1 MSDIKKDGL
10 ENRLGFI
17 FHFCAALYL
26 GLWYS
31 SIVPSLL
38 QSGAFSYQSAGW
50 AGLLLLTVVAINVYF
65 GKSLPKLVLALFVF
79 SSIGLFYL
87 TVLLSLFSVIYLL
100 SAFHGLI
107 VGYILLSSL
116 KSQQTKTYAPFWIL
130 GIASSLAFQYFSLEH
145 SYTKVENSISIEGS
159 FNIGFLISIVFVST
173 ILAIL
178 LFKQK
183 PVAETVRSNHI
194 QRNTNKVS
202 TTLGYLITAILVILE
217 ISFIFWSMVLRDKSQ
232 SWMYQLTFPLTL
244 LLIFLFR
251 QYFHKVFSKHF
262 NIGWLFVCAI
272 MITVSLGLFYTFDF
286 TLMFIIFFSFF
297 MAFAAQASIH
307 IFSQVWDKNK
317 IALLMLSIA
326 IMMGIA
332 GLYIQNHIEFIDS
345 IKMPEN
351 VMHLSAKQAWI
362 KELAAISGLLIIFSG
377 IVFLKRRT
385 WMPAHVVM
393 IAFVLISASSCKNSA
408 SNHKLFAVITQYE
421 AFQNHI
427 DTLNKDTWGIET
439 DSIRML
445 KMDMYTALMAQITTL
460 DTLKITTDDFIN
472 KDLMLLEME
481 NELNDITFQ
490 SHLLPLNSEGGFL
503 TNIVYSIQYA
513 SPKSKE
519 DYIKYLQKL
528 KDLPAFIQHHQKV
541 MEVGIKN
548 DKTSP
553 TIITQRC
560 IDLTVPFQNIDANDN
575 IFIAPLA
582 GNDSLFQIAKTL
594 VKGKI
599 EPAYVSFATFLKD
612 TYLPA
617 SQAVPGISQLK
628 DGKKYYEG
636 KVKYFTTLNMTPEQ
650 VFDTGEKEAAR
661 IKSEMETII
670 KSLNFRGSFSDFIA
684 YLRKDPQ
691 FYAKTPRELLYR
703 ATWLSKKIEG
713 KLPKYFNKLPRMPFT
728 VEEVSPSIAPN
739 YTSGRYS
746 EGNYETGKPGAYWVN
761 TYKLESRP
769 LYALPALTLHEAVPG
784 HHLQIMLSQEM
795 ENVPEFRQNL
805 YISAFGEGWGLYS
818 EYLGKEAEMYETPY
832 EDFGRLTYE
841 MWRACRLVVDVGL
854 HYKGWTQDQAINYMS
869 SNTALSM
876 HEVNTEIDRYIGWPA
891 QAVSY
896 KIGEIKIRQLRKIT
910 EEKLGTKFD
919 IKAFHDMV
927 LANGSVRLNTL
938 ERIVNQY
945 IIEELSKKDKN

>member
-1 MSDIKKDGL
+1 MSDIKQYGL
-10 ENRLGFI
+10 ESRLGFI

-26 GLWYS
+26 GFWYS
-31 SIVPSLL
+31 GVVPAMLV
-38 QSGAFSYQSAGW
+38 SGALSYDIVGW
-50 AGLLLLTVVAINVYF
+50 SGLLMFLIVSAHVYF
-65 GKSLPKLVLALFVF
+65 GKTTSKYILAFTILL
-79 SSIGLFYL
+79 SIGLYYL
-87 TVLLSLFSVIYLL
+87 AVVYSFLWVIFLI
-100 SAFHGLI
+100 SALHGLL
-107 VGYILLSSL
+107 VSFILISSVKL
-116 KSQQTKTYAPFWIL
+116 QTVQINIPFWIL
-130 GIASSLAFQYFSLEH
+130 GIACALASYLFSFEHTYSKTANSYSSGFSFDLEI
-145 SYTKVENSISIEGS
+145 VI
-159 FNIGFLISIVFVST
+159 FLILIT
-173 ILAIL
+173 IIL
-178 LFKQK
+178 SFLIFKQK
-183 PVAETVRSNHI
+183 PDSEIVLTNNKQENA
-194 QRNTNKVS
+194 NKVFK
-202 TTLGYLITAILVILE
+202 TLGFLITGTLILLE
-217 ISFIFWSMVLRDKSQ
+217 ISFIFWSVVLRDESQ
-232 SWMYQLTFPLTL
+232 SWMYQLTIPITL
-244 LLIFLFR
+244 MLIFIFR
-251 QYFHKVFSKHF
+251 QYFHQVLSKHF
-262 NIGWLFVCAI
+262 NIGWLFVSTI

-286 TLMFIIFFSFF
+286 TVMFIIFFSFF
-297 MAFAAQASIH
+297 TAFAAQASVH

-317 IALLMLSIA
+317 TALLMLSVA

-362 KELAAISGLLIIFSG
+362 KELAAISGILIIFSG

-385 WMPAHVVM
+385 LLSAHVVM
-393 IAFVLISASSCKNSA
+393 ITFVLFCISSCKNSA
-408 SNHKLFAVITQYE
+408 SSHKLLAVITQYE

-427 DTLNKDTWGIET
+427 DTLNKDTWRIET
-439 DSIRML
+439 DSIRNL
-445 KMDMYTALMAQITTL
+445 KKETFTTLMAQIMAL
-460 DTLKITTDDFIN
+460 DTLSMTTDDFIN
-472 KDLMLLEME
+472 KDLMLLEMD
-481 NELNDITFQ
+481 NELNDIAFQ

-519 DYIKYLQKL
+519 DSIKYLQKL

-541 MEVGIKN
+541 MEEGIKN
-548 DKTSP
+548 GKTSP
-553 TIITQRC
+553 AIITQRC
-560 IDLTVPFQNIDANDN
+560 IDLTVPFQNIDINDN
-575 IFIAPLA
+575 IFIAPLV
-582 GNDSLFQIAKTL
+582 GNDSLFQIAKAL
-594 VKGKI
+594 VKKEI
-599 EPAYVSFATFLKD
+599 EPAYLTFASFLKD
-612 TYLPA
+612 IYLPA
-617 SQAVPGISQLK
+617 SEDIPGISQIK
-628 DGKKYYEG
+628 DGKKFYEG
-636 KVKYFTTLNMTPEQ
+636 KVRYFTTLDMTPEQ
-650 VFDTGEKEAAR
+650 VFETGEKEVTR
-661 IKSEMETII
+661 IKAEMETII
-670 KSLNFRGSFSDFIA
+670 KSLNFKGSFADFLA

-703 ATWLSKKIEG
+703 ATWISKKIEG

-784 HHLQIMLSQEM
+784 HHLQIMLSREM

-854 HYKGWTQDQAINYMS
+854 HYKGWTRDQAINYMS

-896 KIGEIKIRQLRKIT
+896 KIGEIKIRQLRKT
-910 EEKLGTKFD
+910 AEEKLGVKFD
-919 IKAFHDMV
+919 IKAFHDML

-938 ERIVNQY
+938 ERIVNY
-945 IIEELSKKDKN
+945 FIKETSLKKD

>member
-1 MSDIKKDGL
+1 MSDIKQNGL
-10 ENRLGFI
+10 ENKLGFI
-17 FHFCAALYL
+17 FHFCAVLYL
-26 GLWYS
+26 GFWYS
-31 SIVPSLL
+31 SVVPAMLE
-38 QSGAFSYQSAGW
+38 SGALSYDMVGW
-50 AGLLLLTVVAINVYF
+50 SGLLMFIIVSAHVYF
-65 GKSLPKLVLALFVF
+65 GKTTPKYVLAF
-79 SSIGLFYL
+79 SVLLSIGLYYL
-87 TVLLSLFSVIYLL
+87 AVVYSFLWVIFLI
-100 SAFHGLI
+100 SAFHGLL
-107 VGYILLSSL
+107 VSFILISSVKL
-116 KSQQTKTYAPFWIL
+116 QRVQINIPFWIL
-130 GIASSLAFQYFSLEH
+130 GIACALASYLFSFEHTYSKTANSYSSGFSFDLEIVIFFILITIVL
-145 SYTKVENSISIEGS
+145 S
-159 FNIGFLISIVFVST
+159 FLI
-173 ILAIL
+173 
-178 LFKQK
+178 FKQK
-183 PVAETVRSNHI
+183 PGAENVRSNFI
-194 QRNTNKVS
+194 QRHTNKVS

-217 ISFIFWSMVLRDKSQ
+217 ISFIFWSVVLRDQSQ
-232 SWMYQLTFPLTL
+232 SWLYQLTFPITL
-244 LLIFLFR
+244 MLIFIFR
-251 QYFHKVFSKHF
+251 QYFRKVLSKHF
-262 NIGWLFVCAI
+262 NIGWLFVSTI

-286 TLMFIIFFSFF
+286 TVMFIIFFSFF
-297 MAFAAQASIH
+297 TAFAAQASVH

-317 IALLMLSIA
+317 VTLLLLSVA

-377 IVFLKRRT
+377 VVFLKRRT
-385 WMPAHVVM
+385 WLSAQIVM
-393 IAFVLISASSCKNSA
+393 IALVLISASSCKNNA
-408 SNHKLFAVITQYE
+408 SNPKLLAVITQYE

-427 DTLNKDTWGIET
+427 DTLNKDTWRIET
-439 DSIRML
+439 DSIRNL
-445 KMDMYTALMAQITTL
+445 KLETYAALMAQIKTL
-460 DTLKITTDDFIN
+460 DTLKMTTDDFIN

-481 NELNDITFQ
+481 NELNDITFK
-490 SHLLPLNSEGGFL
+490 SHQLPLNSEGGFL
-503 TNIVYSIQYA
+503 TNIVYSIQYS

-519 DYIKYLQKL
+519 DSIKYLQKL
-528 KDLPAFIQHHQKV
+528 KDLPAFIQHQQKV
-541 MEVGIKN
+541 MEKGIKN
-548 DKTSP
+548 GKTSP
-553 TIITQRC
+553 AIITQRC
-560 IDLTVPFQNIDANDN
+560 IDLTVPFQNIDVNDN

-582 GNDSLFQIAKTL
+582 ANDSLFQIAKSL
-594 VKGKI
+594 VKQKI
-599 EPAYVSFATFLKD
+599 EPAYISLVTFLKD

-617 SQAVPGISQLK
+617 SQAVPGISQIK

-636 KVKYFTTLNMTPEQ
+636 KVRYFTTLDMTPEQ
-650 VFDTGEKEAAR
+650 VFETGEKEVAR

-670 KSLNFRGSFSDFIA
+670 KSLNFKGSFADFIA

-784 HHLQIMLSQEM
+784 HHLQIMLSREM

-818 EYLGKEAEMYETPY
+818 EFLGKEAGMYETPY

-854 HYKGWTQDQAINYMS
+854 HYKGWTRDQAINYMS

-896 KIGEIKIRQLRKIT
+896 KIGEIKIRQLRKT
-910 EEKLGTKFD
+910 AEQKLGSKFD
-919 IKAFHDMV
+919 IKAFHDML

-945 IIEELSKKDKN
+945 IVEELSKKDKN